1 MKNNKYTFKHT
12 TYSLPLIFL
21 LILIPF
27 FLAAQKKVPVIKSS
41 IDNVVIKDGK
51 NIRLNWRL
59 EPSANPDIY
68 YINIPRKKGITTLK
82 TDQGEIN
89 FNSKYGKSFNFIVL
103 LNEKDSC
110 HIQFK
115 AADEPTAIK
124 ANTEQEYPVSIPF
137 EIIGSRIYLQGK
149 LNNERSVKIQ
159 FDLGAGTTCIN
170 KAIASQSGLT
180 FNSQTL
186 VNNTQGTN
194 LSKTSTGNQLTI
206 GALSWQ
212 EVPFTEV
219 SNMQSHEDL
228 IIGNSL
234 FRDKV
239 IEIDYDLQLLTVHE
253 RLPKKA
259 KRFATQPVLFEQHR
273 PKLEVYFQHEE
284 KLYSHWFL
292 FDTGREGTMLIGEDF
307 TQQKKYWK
315 ELEELQLINGKKI
328 IRLDAIVGGVKIN
341 DIVTNAADPSKPGGR
356 GSLLGNQVLSKFNV
370 ILDNLNGAIYLSP
383 NKRTNTPYSDYAA
396 YLKEFSK

>member
-1 MKNNKYTFKHT
+1 MYNSYT
-12 TYSLPLIFL
+12 LPLIFL

-27 FLAAQKKVPVIKSS
+27 LVTAQKKLPVIKSGTS
-41 IDNVVIKDGK
+41 NVVIKDGK
-51 NIRLNWRL
+51 NIQLNWRL
-59 EPSANPDIY
+59 EPSVNPDIY
-68 YINIPRKKGITTLK
+68 YTNIPRKKVITTLK
-82 TDQGEIN
+82 TDQEEIS

-110 HIQFK
+110 YIQFK

-124 ANTEQEYPVSIPF
+124 ASTTQQYPVSIPF

-149 LNNERSVKIQ
+149 LNNEYPVKIQ

-170 KAIASQSGLT
+170 KAVSGKSGLF
-180 FNSQTL
+180 FNTETL
-186 VNNTQGTN
+186 VNNTQGIN
-194 LSKTSTGNQLTI
+194 LSRTSTGNQLTI
-206 GALSWQ
+206 GALHWQ
-212 EVPFTEV
+212 QVPFTEV
-219 SNMQSHEDL
+219 GNMQAHEEL

-234 FRDKV
+234 FRDKI

-259 KRFATQPVLFEQHR
+259 KKYATQPVLFEQHR
-273 PKLEVYFQHEE
+273 PKLEIYFQHEE

-315 ELEELQLINGKKI
+315 ELEELQIINGKKI

-341 DIVTNAADPSKPGGR
+341 DIVTNAADPSKPAGR
-356 GSLLGNQVLSKFNV
+356 GSLLGNQLLSKFNV
-370 ILDNLNGAIYLSP
+370 ILDNLNGDIYLSP
-383 NKRTNTPYSDYAA
+383 NKRTHTPYSDYAS